1 MNLQPA
7 NRTMLFEVASNPELV
22 SADQSLFL
30 DRVRSAMENYF
41 GDDQRRIEHA
51 LQVASYAEQML
62 LFIEADAVLTLSA
75 AYLHDIGI
83 HEAIR
88 RHGSSAGNWQEL
100 EGPPI
105 ATQILTSLEAGAC
118 LTERVAALV
127 GCHHTP
133 DGDDSVEFRILWDAD
148 ALVNFAEVLPGMDRG
163 KRERL
168 INAHMKT
175 EPGRQMARKLFLSSL

>member
-1 MNLQPA
+1 MDLKPP
-7 NRTMLFEVASNPELV
+7 NRTMLFKIASNPEFV

-30 DRVRSAMENYF
+30 DRVRCAMENYF
-41 GDDQRRIEHA
+41 GDDLRRIEHA
-51 LQVASYAEQML
+51 LQVASYAELML
-62 LFIEADAVLTLSA
+62 QFIEADAVLTLSA

-83 HEAIR
+83 HEAVR

-105 ATQILTSLEAGAC
+105 ATQILTSLEAGVC
-118 LTERVAALV
+118 LIERVSALV

-133 DGDDSVEFRILWDAD
+133 DGDDSAEFRILWDAD
-148 ALVNFAEVLPGMDRG
+148 ALVNFAEVLPGMSRG
-163 KRERL
+163 KRERI

-175 EPGRQMARKLFLSSL
+175 EPGCQMARKLFLPSL